1 MTESRA
7 TRGTMTIMRSGEAE
21 FPHTPFRRALA
32 PPTAGSEK
40 NAAEFRILQK
50 EKTIIIFC
58 FAKCAAHKKSCA

>member
-40 NAAEFRILQK
+40 NAAEFR
-50 EKTIIIFC
+50 
-58 FAKCAAHKKSCA
+58 AS